1 MLKELFFQQSSRLSV
16 QFFRYFIVGGIAA
29 VADIGSLYIFTEIF
43 AIYYLISAALA
54 FIIGVVINYILSFE
68 DNIKSLITHELSNH
82 NIQKPEKESNTKRQ
96 KIVIALNEGF
106 LSEETI
112 QQLLN
117 LKTSPD
123 KRPDKEGEKLATSL
137 LEAGLS
143 LTGEQ
148 FSKLFEI
155 WQRDKQE
162 QH

>member
-1 MLKELFFQQSSRLSV
+1 MFVRTKKIKNHE
-16 QFFRYFIVGGIAA
+16 YA
-29 VADIGSLYIFTEIF
+29 
-43 AIYYLISAALA
+43 YLVKNEWTKKGARQKVKKYLGR
-54 FIIGVVINYILSFE
+54 IIRPKRIKPNSYKIDPDKSFE